1 MRRPH
6 ELGRR
11 GVRQLLARRKD
22 PGHCLCLQ
30 AAHGRP
36 ALPAIPTLNPPWL
49 IQFSMKMSQT
59 KVCVCERRGP
69 RAGVQQVETCAS
81 QQQPMWLQLGLA
93 WGRRGSWRDTSSAWA
108 RGLAKA
114 GESQAIERSFEFSY
128 LVPAN
133 SPCSEG
139 EELRWGPE

>member
-1 MRRPH
+1 M
-6 ELGRR
+6 
-11 GVRQLLARRKD
+11 
-22 PGHCLCLQ
+22 
-30 AAHGRP
+30 
-36 ALPAIPTLNPPWL
+36 
-49 IQFSMKMSQT
+49 
-59 KVCVCERRGP
+59 
-69 RAGVQQVETCAS
+69 ETCAS

-93 WGRRGSWRDTSSAWA
+93 WGRRGSWRDTNSAWA